1 MRSEV
6 TPNLEN
12 ERLRSENAALRSA
25 LKATNRITAP
35 YADDPQRPAA
45 AALIQCV
52 QNQFRCFSPA

>member
-12 ERLRSENAALRSA
+12 ERLRRENAALRSA

-35 YADDPQRPAA
+35 YADDRPN
-45 AALIQCV
+45 V
-52 QNQFRCFSPA
+52 PPPRRY

>member
-12 ERLRSENAALRSA
+12 ERLRRENAAPRSA

-35 YADDPQRPAA
+35 YADDRP
-45 AALIQCV
+45 
-52 QNQFRCFSPA
+52 NGPPPRR